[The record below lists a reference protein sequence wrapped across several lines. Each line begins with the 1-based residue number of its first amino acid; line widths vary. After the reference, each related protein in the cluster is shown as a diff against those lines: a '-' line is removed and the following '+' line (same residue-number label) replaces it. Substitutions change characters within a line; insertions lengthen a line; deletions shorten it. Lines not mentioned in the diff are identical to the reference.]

1 MPCWKLSDRFA
12 VTDMALRVQQ
22 SGRTG
27 WYYRVLEPGVVK
39 AGDRLQVVERA
50 HGEWSLARL
59 SGVLFSRQ
67 VDVEVVRECLELP
80 LVASWRRTLE
90 RRVEVREVED
100 WASRLEGKGRY

>member
-50 HGEWSLARL
+50 HGEWSLAR
-59 SGVLFSRQ
+59 
-67 VDVEVVRECLELP
+67 ECLELP